1 MPRIISPKRS
11 IPTVAA
17 LLLATAVLGT
27 FTAGGQDNRGPAD
40 AKTTVEQK
48 TFRSSMQPLLKK
60 YCIRC
65 HNAEEMKSGI
75 RLDLLDGTL
84 EDRQLFLWK
93 DILKQLN
100 EEAMPPSDELQPT
113 AGQRQALTSG
123 IRQIMNVARARD
135 NQKNGSARR
144 LTVSQYHNT
153 IKDLLQLEDHLT
165 DVLPPDGVSK
175 DGFLNNEQTMLLS
188 PLLVESYFD
197 IAAKALDLCI
207 VDETSK
213 PVIQNFRVDLGKAI
227 NPQPYPDKLILG
239 ANSHLLANNN
249 FLVSEL
255 KPAKPFD
262 YDPFF
267 MRTKYR
273 FIEGYQGNATVR
285 GWRDY
290 DSIYHAVFACMRGN
304 PGYPK
309 GLPYQVIGD
318 GLVLRPA
325 IPSAELFQV
334 ESTYG
339 PKANFKISLR
349 ELPNQGQFRVTVKA
363 ARYDDALL
371 LNPGQQARA
380 ETTAGAVTVKQLT
393 NPQTVTIKKAGIYQ
407 ADVFLTPPALDSTPA
422 NGKKLAEG
430 LIGAWS
436 LNGNTQSESKREA
449 LTGRL
454 EGGAQFVDSPFG
466 KALSLD
472 GNDDSLVVDRD
483 DSMNVGTG
491 NFSVAAW
498 IRPTQ
503 LRQGGIVCL
512 GRYSWTHGWYFDMPN
527 NQGVLRIETVSPG
540 NKSNGTV
547 ASRPGVIRVNT
558 WQHVAAVVRRGTNKT
573 NLYVNG
579 YLVANGTVA
588 PTNLDNP
595 TVKLHLG
602 RIEGSKLFK
611 GAIDDVR
618 IYRRALDISEIKALL
633 APGRQFLKPPP
644 AEKPQSLTL
653 QLGNRQFSAT
663 LRQPAFVTLRLPAG
677 PLPVQVQY
685 GGSSVPHRIVFTP
698 LAENDELAR
707 QFKVFEKRLP
717 RLGVH
722 MGLRRDCGSTFA
734 PVGKSQSVASSTL
747 ENFVFEGALNNF
759 PTPDV
764 EENNVNYLAGIREI
778 GVRSEYTDGR
788 DMPRLLIRS
797 IEFEGPYYQ
806 SWPPAKHQN
815 IFIASENKDNPA
827 VYAREIIRSFASRAF
842 RRPITGSEESSFL
855 AVWKSSFA
863 EEANFNQS
871 IKDALLIVLTS
882 PQFLFLI
889 ENSKSPQAEDLD
901 PYELASKL
909 SYFLWNT
916 APDDQLLKLAAD
928 NRLHGALDSEVERMI
943 RDRRFE
949 QFASEFTSQ
958 WLSLDKFDVVEI
970 DRKRFPQLTRD
981 TRLHLRQEPVH
992 FLQYL
997 VRQNLPL
1004 RNLIQSDFIVANE
1017 IVAGYYGLANRTDN
1031 GFNFVP
1037 IAHQNDN
1044 LGGILS
1050 QASILAG
1057 LSDGRESNP
1066 VKRGAW
1072 LARKIIAEPP
1082 DDPPP
1087 NVPALEGV
1095 DAKLPLRERLERHRN
1110 QKGCANCHAGIDP
1123 WGIPFEQFSAGGQFL
1138 EKPASDPSST
1148 LPDGT
1153 EIEDFKGLKAYL
1165 ASDRIDQV
1173 AFSFLKHLAS
1183 YGNGRSLSYNELVF
1197 LEEKGIELRRGGYRM
1212 QEMIRFVIKSDMFL
1226 KK

>member
-1 MPRIISPKRS
+1 MPQKLPRS
-11 IPTVAA
+11 LAEP
-17 LLLATAVLGT
+17 LRLLALPVIFFVLCVPAV
-27 FTAGGQDNRGPAD
+27 GQDKASPD
-40 AKTTVEQK
+40 ETKTTTEQNM
-48 TFRSSMQPLLKK
+48 FRASMQPLLKQ

-65 HNAEEMKSGI
+65 HNAEEMQSGI
-75 RLDLLDGTL
+75 RLDQLDGSL

-93 DILKQLN
+93 DILKQIN
-100 EEAMPPSDELQPT
+100 AGAMPPEDEKQPT
-113 AGQRQALTSG
+113 VQHRQVLTQG
-123 IRQIMNVARARD
+123 IRQIMNAARARD
-135 NQKNGSARR
+135 TQKNGAARR
-144 LTVSQYHNT
+144 LTVSQYRNT
-153 IKDLLQLEDHLT
+153 LRDLLQLEDQLT
-165 DVLPPDGVSK
+165 DVLPPDSVSK
-175 DGFLNNEQTMLLS
+175 DGFVNNGQTMLLS

-207 VDETSK
+207 VDESSR

-227 NPQPYPDKLILG
+227 NPEPYPNKLILG

-249 FLVSEL
+249 FLVRQL
-255 KPAKPFD
+255 KPAKPFE
-262 YDPFF
+262 YDPFL

-285 GWRDY
+285 GWREY

-309 GLPYQVIGD
+309 GLPYQAIKD

-349 ELPNQGQFRVTVKA
+349 QLPEQGQFRVTVKA

-371 LNPGQQARA
+371 LNPGQASRPESTPGA
-380 ETTAGAVTVKQLT
+380 ITVRKLTT
-393 NPQTVTIKKAGIYQ
+393 PQTVSVDKAGIYQ
-407 ADVFLTPPALDSTPA
+407 ADVYVTPPSLDGIPTNADQLS
-422 NGKKLAEG
+422 EG
-430 LIGAWS
+430 LIGAWP
-436 LNGNTQSESKREA
+436 LNGDTQSESKREA

-472 GNDDSLVVDRD
+472 GNDDALVVDRD

-491 NFSVAAW
+491 DFSVAAW
-498 IRPTQ
+498 IHPTQ

-527 NQGVLRIETVSPG
+527 NKGVLRIETASPA

-547 ASRPGVIRVNT
+547 ASQPGAIRVNT

-573 NLYVNG
+573 KLYVNG
-579 YLVANGTVA
+579 YLVATGTIA
-588 PTNLDNP
+588 PANLDNP
-595 TVKLHLG
+595 GVKLHLG

-611 GAIDDVR
+611 GEIDDVR
-618 IYRRALDISEIKALL
+618 IYRRALDMSEIKALL
-633 APGRQFLKPPP
+633 APGPQFIKPPP
-644 AEKPQSLTL
+644 PEKPQNLTL
-653 QLGNRQFSAT
+653 GIGQRRFSAT
-663 LRQPAFVTLRLPAG
+663 LHQPAFAVLRLPAG
-677 PLPVQVQY
+677 PLPVQLQY
-685 GGSSVPHRIVFTP
+685 VGKLVPDRVVLTP
-698 LAENDELAR
+698 LPAGDELAK
-707 QFKVFEKRLP
+707 QFQVFEKRFP

-734 PVGKSQSVASSTL
+734 PVGASRPVTKSTL
-747 ENFVFEGALNNF
+747 EDFVFEGALNNY

-797 IEFEGPYYQ
+797 IEFEGPYYR
-806 SWPPAKHQN
+806 SWPPARHQN
-815 IFIASENKDNPA
+815 IFINSKNKKQPA

-842 RRPITGSEESSFL
+842 RRPITSREEASFL
-855 AVWKSSFA
+855 AVWKRSFD
-863 EEANFNQS
+863 EEANFQES

-882 PQFLFLI
+882 PQFLFII
-889 ENSKSPQAEDLD
+889 ENSNSPKPEDLD

-916 APDDQLLKLAAD
+916 APDQQLLKLAAN
-928 NRLHGALDSEVERMI
+928 NRLHDSLDSEVERMI
-943 RDRRFE
+943 RDPRFG
-949 QFASEFTSQ
+949 QFANEFTSQ
-958 WLSLDKFDVVEI
+958 WLNLDKFDVVEI

-981 TRLHLRQEPVH
+981 TRIHLRQEPV
-992 FLQYL
+992 QYL
-997 VRQNLPL
+997 RYLIEKNLPL
-1004 RNLIQSDFIVANE
+1004 RNLIQSDFIIANE
-1017 IVAGYYGLANRTDN
+1017 IVAGYYGLADRTEK
-1031 GFNFVP
+1031 GFEFIP
-1037 IAHQNDN
+1037 IAHQDKQ

-1095 DAKLPLRERLERHRN
+1095 DTKLPLRERLELHRN
-1110 QKGCANCHAGIDP
+1110 QKGCVNCHAGIDP
-1123 WGIPFEQFSAGGQFL
+1123 WGIPFEEFSAGGRWL

-1165 ASDRIDQV
+1165 AGDRIDQV
-1173 AFSFLKHLAS
+1173 AFSFMKHLAS

-1197 LEEKGIELRRGGYRM
+1197 LEEKGVELRRDGYRM
-1212 QEMIRFVIKSDMFL
+1212 QDMIRFIIKSDMFL

>member
-1 MPRIISPKRS
+1 
-11 IPTVAA
+11 
-17 LLLATAVLGT
+17 
-27 FTAGGQDNRGPAD
+27 
-40 AKTTVEQK
+40 
-48 TFRSSMQPLLKK
+48 
-60 YCIRC
+60 
-65 HNAEEMKSGI
+65 
-75 RLDLLDGTL
+75 
-84 EDRQLFLWK
+84 
-93 DILKQLN
+93 
-100 EEAMPPSDELQPT
+100 
-113 AGQRQALTSG
+113 
-123 IRQIMNVARARD
+123 
-135 NQKNGSARR
+135 
-144 LTVSQYHNT
+144 
-153 IKDLLQLEDHLT
+153 
-165 DVLPPDGVSK
+165 
-175 DGFLNNEQTMLLS
+175 
-188 PLLVESYFD
+188 
-197 IAAKALDLCI
+197 
-207 VDETSK
+207 
-213 PVIQNFRVDLGKAI
+213 
-227 NPQPYPDKLILG
+227 
-239 ANSHLLANNN
+239 
-249 FLVSEL
+249 
-255 KPAKPFD
+255 
-262 YDPFF
+262 
-267 MRTKYR
+267 
-273 FIEGYQGNATVR
+273 
-285 GWRDY
+285 
-290 DSIYHAVFACMRGN
+290 
-304 PGYPK
+304 
-309 GLPYQVIGD
+309 
-318 GLVLRPA
+318 
-325 IPSAELFQV
+325 
-334 ESTYG
+334 
-339 PKANFKISLR
+339 
-349 ELPNQGQFRVTVKA
+349 
-363 ARYDDALL
+363 
-371 LNPGQQARA
+371 
-380 ETTAGAVTVKQLT
+380 
-393 NPQTVTIKKAGIYQ
+393 
-407 ADVFLTPPALDSTPA
+407 
-422 NGKKLAEG
+422 
-430 LIGAWS
+430 
-436 LNGNTQSESKREA
+436 
-449 LTGRL
+449 
-454 EGGAQFVDSPFG
+454 
-466 KALSLD
+466 
-472 GNDDSLVVDRD
+472 
-483 DSMNVGTG
+483 
-491 NFSVAAW
+491 
-498 IRPTQ
+498 
-503 LRQGGIVCL
+503 
-512 GRYSWTHGWYFDMPN
+512 
-527 NQGVLRIETVSPG
+527 
-540 NKSNGTV
+540 
-547 ASRPGVIRVNT
+547 
-558 WQHVAAVVRRGTNKT
+558 
-573 NLYVNG
+573 
-579 YLVANGTVA
+579 
-588 PTNLDNP
+588 
-595 TVKLHLG
+595 
-602 RIEGSKLFK
+602 
-611 GAIDDVR
+611 
-618 IYRRALDISEIKALL
+618 
-633 APGRQFLKPPP
+633 
-644 AEKPQSLTL
+644 
-653 QLGNRQFSAT
+653 
-663 LRQPAFVTLRLPAG
+663 
-677 PLPVQVQY
+677 
-685 GGSSVPHRIVFTP
+685 
-698 LAENDELAR
+698 ENDELAR

-734 PVGKSQSVASSTL
+734 PVGKSRPVASSTL
-747 ENFVFEGALNNF
+747 EDFVFEGALNNF

-806 SWPPAKHQN
+806 SWPPAKHQD

-842 RRPITGSEESSFL
+842 RRPITGSEESSFMS
-855 AVWKSSFA
+855 VWKSSFA

-889 ENSKSPQAEDLD
+889 ENSNSPQAEDLD

-928 NRLHGALDSEVERMI
+928 NRLHGALDTEVERMI

-970 DRKRFPQLTRD
+970 DRQRFPQLTRD

-1017 IVAGYYGLANRTDN
+1017 IVAGYYGLADRTDN
-1031 GFNFVP
+1031 GFKFVP

-1050 QASILAG
+1050 QAAILAG

-1123 WGIPFEQFSAGGQFL
+1123 WGIPFEQFSAGGRFL

-1165 ASDRIDQV
+1165 VSDRIDQV